1 MAGRALSS
9 RSISDWARAVNPY
22 GDGNACARIA
32 DAIEFSF
39 GLRTER
45 PEEFVVKN

>member
-1 MAGRALSS
+1 M
-9 RSISDWARAVNPY
+9 ARAVNPY